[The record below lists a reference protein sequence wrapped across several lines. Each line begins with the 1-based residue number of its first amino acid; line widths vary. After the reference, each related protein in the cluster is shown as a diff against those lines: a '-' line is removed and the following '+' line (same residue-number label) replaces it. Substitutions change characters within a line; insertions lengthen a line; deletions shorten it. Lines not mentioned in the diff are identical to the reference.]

1 MSHLKFRILTF
12 STNFCPIKSELALIF
27 VLKLKRDFFANSILY
42 SVAGAV
48 SVGYTRGTPGSAG
61 VRSAY
66 TKTDESLE
74 HDNTCWSTCFSSIF
88 VVIPKMMLSNNKRKL
103 DQIQDEEFAISQNKR
118 VKLEGFILYFVQETP
133 VRKYSVPILPR
144 TRKLS
149 VLENYTRTENPF
161 VIAKKTSIINNK
173 VPEIIPENQE
183 SEEDEEPK
191 IVVEKSSNRTLSR
204 RQSAYTLPITSPI
217 KTRQRSNTISLN
229 IPPNLV
235 ENETEEFVDVR
246 DEILLMKDQFDKLV
260 AVLDDDLLPTSNS
273 PTPSE
278 NSQKYV

>member
-1 MSHLKFRILTF
+1 
-12 STNFCPIKSELALIF
+12 
-27 VLKLKRDFFANSILY
+27 
-42 SVAGAV
+42 
-48 SVGYTRGTPGSAG
+48 
-61 VRSAY
+61 
-66 TKTDESLE
+66 
-74 HDNTCWSTCFSSIF
+74 
-88 VVIPKMMLSNNKRKL
+88 MMLSNNKRKL

-183 SEEDEEPK
+183 SEDEEPK
-191 IVVEKSSNRTLSR
+191 IVVEKSNRTLSR
-204 RQSAYTLPITSPI
+204 RKSAYTLPITSPI

>member
-1 MSHLKFRILTF
+1 
-12 STNFCPIKSELALIF
+12 
-27 VLKLKRDFFANSILY
+27 
-42 SVAGAV
+42 
-48 SVGYTRGTPGSAG
+48 
-61 VRSAY
+61 
-66 TKTDESLE
+66 
-74 HDNTCWSTCFSSIF
+74 
-88 VVIPKMMLSNNKRKL
+88 MMLSNNKRKL

-183 SEEDEEPK
+183 SEDEEPK
-191 IVVEKSSNRTLSR
+191 IVVEKSNRTLSR

-260 AVLDDDLLPTSNS
+260 AVLDDDLLPSTS

>member
-1 MSHLKFRILTF
+1 M
-12 STNFCPIKSELALIF
+12 
-27 VLKLKRDFFANSILY
+27 
-42 SVAGAV
+42 
-48 SVGYTRGTPGSAG
+48 
-61 VRSAY
+61 
-66 TKTDESLE
+66 
-74 HDNTCWSTCFSSIF
+74 
-88 VVIPKMMLSNNKRKL
+88 
-103 DQIQDEEFAISQNKR
+103 QDEESAISQNKR

-183 SEEDEEPK
+183 SEDEEEPK

-278 NSQKYV
+278 NSQKYVWIFATYSTIPNGHILSKKHFFKNLIFDMKTVETY

>member
-1 MSHLKFRILTF
+1 
-12 STNFCPIKSELALIF
+12 
-27 VLKLKRDFFANSILY
+27 
-42 SVAGAV
+42 
-48 SVGYTRGTPGSAG
+48 
-61 VRSAY
+61 
-66 TKTDESLE
+66 
-74 HDNTCWSTCFSSIF
+74 
-88 VVIPKMMLSNNKRKL
+88 MLSNTKRKL
-103 DQIQDEEFAISQNKR
+103 SQIQNEEFAISQNKR

-173 VPEIIPENQE
+173 VPEIIPEDQD
-183 SEEDEEPK
+183 SEDEEPK
-191 IVVEKSSNRTLSR
+191 IVVEKSNRTLSR

-278 NSQKYV
+278 NSQKYVKIFAALYTFKRDFPNVIFDLILGDVQSLFSSLWLWASLSVICSTVSKYLLFN